1 MNSYYYNNNNN
12 YNNNRKSQNGGKVF
26 IIVLLVVGLIA
37 LTALS
42 SVGIYEY
49 IKSRNPGNDTV
60 PSSSIDN
67 EDNTETDTESVMSP
81 AEVAEKTIPSVVC
94 IQNFKLSQGYGYG
107 APQPI
112 LAGEGSGVIY
122 SSDGY
127 IITNAHVVNGA
138 SLVKVMLTDD
148 DIYEAQIIG
157 IDKETDLAVIKIDA
171 DNLKPIEIGD
181 YSALR
186 VGDYVMAVGN
196 PGGHEFSSSV
206 TLGIVSAKD
215 RPLDVEGGYTMKTI
229 QTDAPINPG
238 NSGGAL
244 VNMQGQLVG
253 INSAKY
259 VASGFEGLGFAIT
272 TEEAMPIIED
282 LIKFGAVKGRSLVG
296 ITGFVID
303 QLLAK
308 KYNIPEGYYVD
319 KLYNENAGTLKEGD
333 IIISIDGIKITTAS
347 SIKNALNKKEPG
359 DKITVEYYRSGN
371 TYKTEITLIGQ
382 D

>member
-12 YNNNRKSQNGGKVF
+12 YNNNKKSQDGGKVF

-67 EDNTETDTESVMSP
+67 EDNTEKDTESVMSP

-107 APQPI
+107 APQPV

-272 TEEAMPIIED
+272 TEEA
-282 LIKFGAVKGRSLVG
+282 
-296 ITGFVID
+296 
-303 QLLAK
+303 
-308 KYNIPEGYYVD
+308 
-319 KLYNENAGTLKEGD
+319 
-333 IIISIDGIKITTAS
+333 TAS
-347 SIKNALNKKEPG
+347 FFV
-359 DKITVEYYRSGN
+359 TVEGSLSQSIRPFA
-371 TYKTEITLIGQ
+371 
-382 D
+382 